1 MSNQIKTSN
10 WLGEWVRQARKH
22 WGKSQEALGE
32 ALSVT
37 KGNVSAWENGR
48 HDPSYQQILEIS
60 RITSYPTSAA
70 ADNFIAAGVIEPPKL
85 RGSSI
90 PVRYTANA
98 KANGLLEK
106 IPGSEISMDPAH
118 FERQSIHF
126 AGTDNRA
133 SAIRIR
139 GDGLADRILS
149 GDTIV
154 MEPSQEVQ
162 PGDIVYA
169 DLKDGR
175 EFIRRL
181 RYNRDS
187 EVCLDALNRNSDPIT
202 LQASEIAWLWKVTTI
217 HTR

>member
-1 MSNQIKTSN
+1 MSNQTKTSK
-10 WLGEWVRQARKH
+10 WLGEWVRQARRH

-48 HDPSYQQILEIS
+48 HAPSYQQILEIS
-60 RITSYPTSAA
+60 RITGYPTR
-70 ADNFIAAGVIEPPKL
+70 DTTDIAAGSIEPPKQ
-85 RGSSI
+85 RESSI
-90 PVRYTANA
+90 PILYAASA
-98 KANGLLEK
+98 KANGLLDK
-106 IPGSEISMDPAH
+106 IPGSEISTDPAH
-118 FERQSIHF
+118 FERQSINF
-126 AGTDNRA
+126 AGTDNKA
-133 SAIRIR
+133 CAIRIR

-169 DLKDGR
+169 ELADGR

-202 LQASEIAWLWKVTTI
+202 LQASEITRLWKVTTI